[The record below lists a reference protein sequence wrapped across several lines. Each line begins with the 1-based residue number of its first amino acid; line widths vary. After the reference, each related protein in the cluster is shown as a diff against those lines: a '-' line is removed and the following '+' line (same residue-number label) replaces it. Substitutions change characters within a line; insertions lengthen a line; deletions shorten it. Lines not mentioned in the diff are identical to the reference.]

1 MKSSL
6 ALTLALL
13 LLVRLCTSACPPAS
27 TRHTL
32 RAPSTRHIRSHTHP
46 PLTHITAT
54 QCALAS
60 ASASAAVPTAP
71 SAAAAKRADLAVADQ
86 SVVYD
91 EDSDPFFTNDLNDAE
106 DTNVDF
112 AAEEPEDDYVE
123 SDPEEVEEVR
133 RANNRLLVAL
143 VCCVAGVVIVILLGV
158 FLYKRQKARNAI
170 TQLQAQMYADQAE
183 YQAPLVLREGDA

>member
-13 LLVRLCTSACPPAS
+13 LLVCLCTSACPHAS

-32 RAPSTRHIRSHTHP
+32 RAPSTRHIRSHTHL
-46 PLTHITAT
+46 PLTHITAA

-60 ASASAAVPTAP
+60 ASAAVPAAP

-143 VCCVAGVVIVILLGV
+143 VCCVAGVIIAVLLGV